1 MKKIK
6 SYDDFL
12 NEAYYG
18 DYMKVVKKVY
28 TIKNSYDKYDV
39 EDKQSNLAWSLRNA
53 KIDTNITLSKLVK
66 DPKFD
71 ELPDGV
77 KNDILAAAGTGRTP
91 NRQLV
96 KEFTEA
102 FRNFGDD
109 YKDAK
114 SNNADPRS
122 KEEAVRLAASYIT
135 LIENDDDD
143 EIIYSLWFGLAS
155 KDRRVLNKNYTIT
168 KVMKTFTDVEK
179 AHILK
184 FGLPKMSQFARS
196 WWTDWNIR
204 ELIEYKTDF
213 YNVADRPG
221 GNGTNLGQLAWVQ
234 PPMAKPFAF
243 IKEII
248 LKGDD
253 VKWDKID
260 VKEIKMLG
268 SEHSAVVSSSFSTT
282 YFYTATFKI
291 NGKTFK
297 IPKVSGG
304 SDHYSGGWN

>member
-1 MKKIK
+1 MKKIQ
-6 SYDDFL
+6 SYEQFL

-28 TIKNSYDKYDV
+28 TIKNSYSKGDV
-39 EDKQSNLAWSLRNA
+39 ESKQGDLAWSLKNA
-53 KIDTNITLSKLVK
+53 GIDTNITLAKLVK
-66 DPKFD
+66 DPKFA
-71 ELPDGV
+71 ELGEND

-91 NRQLV
+91 NSKMI
-96 KEFTEA
+96 KEFTEV

-109 YKDAK
+109 YKDAHR
-114 SNNADPRS
+114 NNADPRS
-122 KEEAVRLAASYIT
+122 KEEAVRLAASYT
-135 LIENDDDD
+135 KLIEDNDDD
-143 EIIYSLWFGLAS
+143 EIIYALWSGLAS
-155 KDRRVLNKNYTIT
+155 KDRRELNKKYKLYDII
-168 KVMKTFTDVEK
+168 KTFTDVEK

-184 FGLPKMSQFARS
+184 FGIPKMAQFARS
-196 WWTDWNIR
+196 WWTDFNIR
-204 ELIEYKTDF
+204 ELIEYKTDM
-213 YNVADRPG
+213 YKVADRPG
-221 GNGTNLGQLAWVQ
+221 GNGTNLGKLAWVQ
-234 PPMAKPFAF
+234 PPMAKPFAY

-282 YFYTATFKI
+282 YFYTATFTI

-304 SDHYSGGWN
+304 SDYYSGGWN